1 MSTSSE
7 QPRHETGSVRG
18 DRDVRDTDGN
28 GVPDRRTVVAREKEE
43 HGGIKW
49 GSAFFG
55 WLTAAG
61 TAILVTALLSA
72 IGTAVGLG
80 ALSGPQQAE
89 REATQNAQTVGLIGA
104 IALLVVLFIAYYA
117 GGYVAGRM
125 ARFDGAKQ
133 GIAVWLWALVI
144 AIVVAVVV
152 AVAGSEYN
160 VLSAAQQP
168 AARPDQRGRPRDR
181 RHHHRGRG
189 RRREP
194 GRRDPRGPR
203 RDAVPPQG
211 RPHRTGF
218 LTHPPHEP
226 PVSPAGGR
234 AVPGSGEHPRPSR
247 ALVVLVNDLRV
258 PPPTAPPPATPS
270 PTGGTRCR
278 RRGGRGRR
286 PARTARASPRR
297 RSRNGAAA

>member
-1 MSTSSE
+1 VSTSSE
-7 QPRHETGSVRG
+7 EPRHDTGAVRD
-18 DRDVRDTDGN
+18 DRDVRDADRN
-28 GVPDRRTVVAREKEE
+28 GVPDRRTVVARQKEE

-160 VLSAAQQP
+160 VLSQLNSLPRVPISEGDLATGGIITAIAAVV
-168 AARPDQRGRPRDR
+168 ASLGGAILGGLAGMRF
-181 RHHHRGRG
+181 HRKV
-189 RRREP
+189 
-194 GRRDPRGPR
+194 D
-203 RDAVPPQG
+203 
-211 RPHRTGF
+211 RTG
-218 LTHPPHEP
+218 L
-226 PVSPAGGR
+226 
-234 AVPGSGEHPRPSR
+234 GS
-247 ALVVLVNDLRV
+247 
-258 PPPTAPPPATPS
+258 
-270 PTGGTRCR
+270 
-278 RRGGRGRR
+278 
-286 PARTARASPRR
+286 
-297 RSRNGAAA
+297 

>member
-1 MSTSSE
+1 VSTSSE
-7 QPRHETGSVRG
+7 QPRPDTGAVRG
-18 DRDVRDTDGN
+18 DRDVRDVDGD

-61 TAILVTALLSA
+61 TAILVTALLGA

-80 ALSGPQQAE
+80 GLSGPQQAE
-89 REATQNAQTVGLIGA
+89 TEATQNAQTVGLVGA
-104 IALLVVLFIAYYA
+104 IALLVVLFVAYYA

-160 VLSAAQQP
+160 VLSQLNSLPRVPISEGDLATGGIITAVAAVV
-168 AARPDQRGRPRDR
+168 ASLGGAILGGLAGMRFHR
-181 RHHHRGRG
+181 RV
-189 RRREP
+189 
-194 GRRDPRGPR
+194 D
-203 RDAVPPQG
+203 
-211 RPHRTGF
+211 RTG
-218 LTHPPHEP
+218 L
-226 PVSPAGGR
+226 
-234 AVPGSGEHPRPSR
+234 GS
-247 ALVVLVNDLRV
+247 
-258 PPPTAPPPATPS
+258 
-270 PTGGTRCR
+270 
-278 RRGGRGRR
+278 
-286 PARTARASPRR
+286 
-297 RSRNGAAA
+297 